1 MSDKRGQLLRLF
13 RERELRLIRER
24 HRHLTALRRITTLQ
38 PVRGARGCIRQALI
52 CAQSIAAAELFS
64 PVQLGLDK
72 YDSKTRRRTVR

>member
-1 MSDKRGQLLRLF
+1 MSDRQLM
-13 RERELRLIRER
+13 LRLIKERER
-24 HRHLTALRRITTLQ
+24 HLVALRRITTLQ
-38 PVRGARGCIRQALI
+38 PVRGARACIRTALL